1 METLHYQLPS
11 SLSFDNCE
19 LVEKEINDLL
29 SQQNYEAVILDAG
42 NTKYISSAGLR
53 VVLGIKKKIDNTS
66 VINASTEVYDIFEMT
81 GFTKIVNVEKAYP
94 VISIEGCPLIGKGA
108 HGAVYR
114 LAPDTIV
121 KVYYDEHTTIED
133 IKNERE
139 LSKKAFVMGLPT
151 AIALQIV
158 KVGEDY
164 GTIFELLDASSCTKY
179 VNESQEN
186 TDAFINQA
194 VKVLKHMHS
203 REVTDGSLPD
213 MKKLSFGYLEKVKS
227 FLDEQTHKTLYKLI
241 DEVPDSRTLM
251 HGDFHLKNQLMV
263 GNDLML
269 IDMDT
274 LCIGDPIFE
283 LASICNSYYEFSF
296 LDPRSVEDFLGISV
310 DKARYIWKELS
321 RKYYSDLN
329 DEEYIKISNR
339 ARVLGCMR
347 ALHFFNKRGY
357 PKETFDHC
365 LNDMKEA
372 LAKIA

>member
-19 LVEKEINDLL
+19 LVEKEINNLL

-66 VINASTEVYDIFEMT
+66 VVNASTEVYDIFEMT

-114 LAPDTIV
+114 LAPGTIV

-329 DEEYIKISNR
+329 DEEYIKISNK